1 MDSFEYGLN
10 AAAKEYDGIHK
21 YIRIT
26 DIDDETHNFIQS
38 NLTSPDIDF
47 NSDVSDYKLN
57 INDIVFAR
65 TGASVGKTYLYNPN
79 DGDLYYAGFLIR
91 GKVNEAC
98 DAGFIYQNTLTKDYD
113 SFIRITS
120 QRSGQPGVNSKEY
133 ATFRLNIPC
142 KNEQEKIS
150 KFLNSLDK
158 LFTLHQRKLEKLK
171 LNKSALLQKIFPQ
184 NGCTVPKARFK
195 GFTEDWEQRKFSDLY
210 EKISEK
216 NDLSYSLDKI
226 ISVANMYYK
235 SDAKVSNEEYLK
247 TYNIFRYGEIAFEGN
262 KSKDFTYGRFVENTI
277 GDGIISHVFEVFR
290 PITKYDIYF
299 WKYYINYEPIMG
311 KVLSRCTKKTT
322 MMTNL
327 VAKDFLKETVFVPS
341 LAEQKRIGIL
351 LNTLDKFITLHQRKL
366 EKLKLAKKALLQK
379 LFPKNGSQFPE
390 IRFKGFTDAWEQRKL
405 DDIAK
410 IKTGGGTPKTANP
423 EYWSGNIP
431 WIQSSDLVEGDIVH
445 VNINKFINNNALKN
459 SAAKLISRN
468 SIALVT
474 RVGVGKVAVINQ
486 DFTTSQDFLSLSEFD
501 GSDIKFLA
509 YQLYRLMQEN
519 AKVLQGTSIKGIT
532 KTELIEQSILIPS
545 SDQEQNLISDV
556 LSKIDSIITL
566 HQRKLN
572 RLISI
577 KKAFLQQLF
586 V

>member
-1 MDSFEYGLN
+1 MNTNKKTPKLRFKGFTDDWEQRQLGECMNSFAYGLN
-10 AAAKEYDGIHK
+10 AAAKNYDGMHK

-47 NSDVSDYKLN
+47 NMDVSDYKLN
-57 INDIVFAR
+57 VGDIVFAR

-91 GKVNEAC
+91 GKVKEDC
-98 DAGFIYQNTLTKDYD
+98 DAGFIYQNTLTKEYD

-142 KNEQEKIS
+142 KDEQEKIS
-150 KFLNSLDK
+150 KILNCLDE

-171 LNKSALLQKIFPQ
+171 LNKSALLQKLFPQ
-184 NGCTVPKARFK
+184 NGCTIPEVRFK
-195 GFTEDWEQRKFSDLY
+195 GFTDAWEQRKFSDLY

-226 ISVANMYYK
+226 ISVANMYYR
-235 SDAKVSNEEYLK
+235 SDAKVSNEEYLR

-262 KSKDFTYGRFVENTI
+262 KSKEFTYGRFVENTI

-341 LAEQKRIGIL
+341 LAEQKQIGIL
-351 LNTLDKFITLHQRKL
+351 LNTLDKFITLHQ
-366 EKLKLAKKALLQK
+366 LKL
-379 LFPKNGSQFPE
+379 
-390 IRFKGFTDAWEQRKL
+390 D
-405 DDIAK
+405 
-410 IKTGGGTPKTANP
+410 
-423 EYWSGNIP
+423 
-431 WIQSSDLVEGDIVH
+431 
-445 VNINKFINNNALKN
+445 
-459 SAAKLISRN
+459 
-468 SIALVT
+468 
-474 RVGVGKVAVINQ
+474 
-486 DFTTSQDFLSLSEFD
+486 
-501 GSDIKFLA
+501 
-509 YQLYRLMQEN
+509 RLM
-519 AKVLQGTSIKGIT
+519 
-532 KTELIEQSILIPS
+532 
-545 SDQEQNLISDV
+545 
-556 LSKIDSIITL
+556 
-566 HQRKLN
+566 
-572 RLISI
+572 SI
-577 KKAFLQQLF
+577 KKGLLQQLF